1 MALSRSRAVAL
12 IVGLALGVGSSALLA
27 RESDAR
33 TSIAT
38 LTVVDGSVLIR
49 QGDADFAPAHEG
61 DLAAAGDTIRAATD
75 ASAEITYFE
84 GSSVRIESD
93 AEVMVESL
101 DTSGDGGPLNGIVQ
115 TIGRTWHVV
124 TELVRGTTRY
134 DLRTPT
140 LTASV
145 RG

>member
-12 IVGLALGVGSSALLA
+12 IVALALAFGSSAVLA
-27 RESDAR
+27 RTDAR

-38 LTVVDGSVLIR
+38 LTVVDGPVLIR
-49 QGDADFAPAHEG
+49 HGGADFSPARQGDMVVTGA
-61 DLAAAGDTIRAATD
+61 TIRAGAG

-84 GSSVRIESD
+84 GSSARIESD
-93 AEVMVESL
+93 AEIVVVSL
-101 DTSGDGGPLNGIVQ
+101 GARADGGPLIGIVQ

-124 TELVRGTTRY
+124 TELVSGTTRY
-134 DLRTPT
+134 DVRTPT
-140 LTASV
+140 STATV